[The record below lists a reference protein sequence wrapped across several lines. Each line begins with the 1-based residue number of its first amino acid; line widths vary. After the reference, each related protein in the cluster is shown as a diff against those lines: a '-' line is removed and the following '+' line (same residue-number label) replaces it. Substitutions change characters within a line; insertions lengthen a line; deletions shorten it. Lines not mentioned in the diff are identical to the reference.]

1 MGLFSF
7 HSGHEGFFSD
17 ADKAR
22 IVDAI
27 RAEERKTSGEIRVF
41 VESKCKYVDPVDR
54 AGEVFF
60 TLEMEQTENRNGVLI
75 YIAHKHRQLAIFGD
89 QGIHQT
95 LGSDYWKAEVA
106 KMLKAFNEKHF
117 TEGIITI
124 IRDIGAALHEKFPYD
139 RSSDKNELPDDIV
152 FGS

>member
-1 MGLFSF
+1 LGLFSF
-7 HSGHEGFFSD
+7 NSGHEGFFSD

-27 RAEERKTSGEIRVF
+27 RAEEKKTSGEIRVF

-89 QGIHQT
+89 QGIHQA
-95 LGSDYWKAEVA
+95 LGSAYWKAEVA
-106 KMLKAFNEKHF
+106 KMLKAFNEEHF

-152 FGS
+152 FGR